1 MKIVKPVLWR
11 NFRLVLGDMA
21 ALLDESA
28 NGKQEQED
36 KGQVELG
43 AA

>member
-1 MKIVKPVLWR
+1 MKIDRPVLWR
-11 NFRLVLGDMA
+11 NLELVLGDVA

-36 KGQVELG
+36 KSEVELG